1 MTSQQYTPKFLIR
14 KGLAYC
20 KQIAK
25 EIGVVPQAGDKRE
38 LFTWV
43 DAIISYQESKLQK
56 VEVQQ
61 IATIKRDERD
71 RYVISV
77 EGEEFGS
84 FSTLRQAEYSISR
97 NPAWIFEPSV
107 AEMEL
112 EPTAE
117 VEPVAVEATVEI
129 ETEPTVEATVESD
142 ERGSGRAQEFVYITN
157 EGWVHPYGWVHTIR
171 FKSHLILG
179 EVYLDTGNGYTLN
192 GEKFFASWKDLIDTF
207 LGDYTPYAENE
218 QGISEFLYITNQ
230 GYKCAHGWVHFLK
243 FKSSHQ
249 IIGEIYLDIRGYTL
263 DGETFYPSWKD
274 PAESLLADYYLL
286 EEFR

>member
-1 MTSQQYTPKFLIR
+1 MTNQQYTSKFLIK
-14 KGLAYC
+14 KGLAYT
-20 KQIAK
+20 KQVAK
-25 EIGVVPQAGDKRE
+25 ELGVIPQEGDKRE

-43 DAIISYQESKLQK
+43 NAIISYQESKLQK
-56 VEVQQ
+56 VEVEVQQ
-61 IATIKRDERD
+61 IATICRDERD
-71 RYVISV
+71 RYVVIV
-77 EGEEFGS
+77 NNQEFGS

-97 NPAWIFEPSV
+97 NPNWIFEPV
-107 AEMEL
+107 
-112 EPTAE
+112 
-117 VEPVAVEATVEI
+117 VEPVVEVKM
-129 ETEPTVEATVESD
+129 ETD